1 MIIIDECTIEYVYN
15 NITVDE
21 TRNIVDNT
29 VLEYERKNVGI
40 YWRSVKVKCVVK
52 FLEKRKNERKNIII
66 ERYNIFGEVNKM
78 MQSTKGMCKIIGLIE
93 LKIITK
99 GGIYD
104 NVKTIHLKNDNIP

>member
-1 MIIIDECTIEYVYN
+1 MIIIDEYTSEYVYK
-15 NITVDE
+15 NIIVDE

-29 VLEYERKNVGI
+29 VLEYERKNAAI
-40 YWRSVKVKCVVK
+40 FWRMVKVKSVVK

-93 LKIITK
+93 LKVITK

-104 NVKTIHLKNDNIP
+104 NVITIHLKNDNFP